1 MSAAEPSIDPFQV
14 LSSERGVVRV
24 FTTELD
30 AEGSSAVTVANV
42 QRLLGNDLDLDDS
55 RIEVFPS
62 TALEAMGLSIY
73 LQEGYG
79 IPEEDLR
86 GVAAALDS
94 LKGLIVLV
102 VSGAFKG
109 QSVSLEPNP
118 GLRFVGLVREPSMA
132 PPEIM
137 SAPSSTEGVLGDKQA
152 EVQKEPPRGTAWPI
166 AILVL
171 IAALTLVLLLV
182 F

>member
-1 MSAAEPSIDPFQV
+1 MTDPFEV

-30 AEGSSAVTVANV
+30 AEGSSAVTAENV
-42 QRLLGNDLDLDDS
+42 HRLLGDGLDLDAS

-62 TALEAMGLSIY
+62 TALEAMGLSLY

-79 IPEEDLR
+79 IPEADLR
-86 GVAAALDS
+86 GTAPALDA
-94 LKGLIVLV
+94 LKGLVILV
-102 VSGAFKG
+102 SSGAFKG
-109 QSVSLEPNP
+109 RAVTLDPKP
-118 GLRFVGLVREPSMA
+118 GLRFVGAFREPAMA
-132 PPEIM
+132 PPVRMARSEAAEGALESGAQTPPM
-137 SAPSSTEGVLGDKQA
+137 KARRGSS
-152 EVQKEPPRGTAWPI
+152 WPI

-171 IAALTLVLLLV
+171 LALAVLVLFLN